1 MAETAIAIGLGGILG
16 SNVYSSISSSRAQD
30 KANDLQ
36 AQALAMQAEELKR
49 QREMEADNLRRE
61 NLKQMNSIKGL
72 TQTGYAPV
80 ITAGQ
85 DKYGD
90 LG

>member
-1 MAETAIAIGLGGILG
+1 MAETVVAIGLGGILG

-30 KANDLQ
+30 RANDLQ
-36 AQALAMQAEELKR
+36 SQALAMQAEELKR

-80 ITAGQ
+80 ITPGQ

>member
-1 MAETAIAIGLGGILG
+1 MEFFLGGLIG
-16 SNVYSSISSSRAQD
+16 ASIFDSFSSHRARKESNR
-30 KANDLQ
+30 LQ
-36 AQALAMQAEELKR
+36 AQALARQAEELKR

-61 NLKQMNSIKGL
+61 NLKQMNSVQGL

>member
-1 MAETAIAIGLGGILG
+1 MAETAVAIGLGGILG
-16 SNVYSSISSSRAQD
+16 GNIYSSISSSRAQD

-80 ITAGQ
+80 ITPGQ

>member
-1 MAETAIAIGLGGILG
+1 MEFFLGGLLG
-16 SNVYSSISSSRAQD
+16 TSIFSSIMSSRAQ
-30 KANDLQ
+30 KKSNELQ

-61 NLKQMNSIKGL
+61 NLKQMNSVQGL

>member
-1 MAETAIAIGLGGILG
+1 MEFFLG
-16 SNVYSSISSSRAQD
+16 SLIGASIFDSFSSRRAQD
-30 KANDLQ
+30 RANDLQ

-80 ITAGQ
+80 IATGQ

>member
-1 MAETAIAIGLGGILG
+1 MAKTAVAIGLGGILG
-16 SNVYSSISSSRAQD
+16 SNIYSSISSSRAQD
-30 KANDLQ
+30 KANELQ

-61 NLKQMNSIKGL
+61 NLKQMNSSKGL

-80 ITAGQ
+80 ITPGQ

>member
-1 MAETAIAIGLGGILG
+1 MEFFLGGLLG
-16 SNVYSSISSSRAQD
+16 TSIFSSITSSRAQ
-30 KANDLQ
+30 KKSNELQ
-36 AQALAMQAEELKR
+36 ARALAMQAEELKR
-49 QREMEADNLRRE
+49 QRELEADNLRRE

-80 ITAGQ
+80 IVAGQ

>member
-1 MAETAIAIGLGGILG
+1 MEFFLGGLLG
-16 SNVYSSISSSRAQD
+16 TSIFSSITSSRAQ
-30 KANDLQ
+30 KKSNELQ
-36 AQALAMQAEELKR
+36 ARALAMQAEELKR
-49 QREMEADNLRRE
+49 QRELEADNLRRE

>member
-1 MAETAIAIGLGGILG
+1 MAETAVAIGLGGILG
-16 SNVYSSISSSRAQD
+16 SNIYSSISSSRAQD
-30 KANDLQ
+30 KANELQ

-80 ITAGQ
+80 ITPGQ

>member
-1 MAETAIAIGLGGILG
+1 MASGVAAFGLGGILG
-16 SNVYSSISSSRAQD
+16 SNVWSSISSSKAQ
-30 KANDLQ
+30 KKSNELQ

-61 NLKQMNSIKGL
+61 NLKQMNSIQGL

>member
-1 MAETAIAIGLGGILG
+1 MEFFLGGMLG
-16 SNVYSSISSSRAQD
+16 ASIFGSITSSRAQ
-30 KANDLQ
+30 KKSNELQ
-36 AQALAMQAEELKR
+36 ARALAMQAEELKR
-49 QREMEADNLRRE
+49 QRELEADNLRRE

>member
-1 MAETAIAIGLGGILG
+1 MEFFLGGMLG
-16 SNVYSSISSSRAQD
+16 ASIFGSITSSRAQ
-30 KANDLQ
+30 KKSNELQ
-36 AQALAMQAEELKR
+36 ARALAMQAEELKR
-49 QREMEADNLRRE
+49 QRELEADNLRRE
-61 NLKQMNSIKGL
+61 NLKQMNSVQGL

>member
-1 MAETAIAIGLGGILG
+1 MEFFLGGLLG
-16 SNVYSSISSSRAQD
+16 TSIFGSIMSSRAQ
-30 KANDLQ
+30 KKSNELQ
-36 AQALAMQAEELKR
+36 ARALAMQAEELKR
-49 QREMEADNLRRE
+49 QRELEADNLRRE
-61 NLKQMNSIKGL
+61 NLKQINSINGL

-80 ITAGQ
+80 IVAGQ

>member
-1 MAETAIAIGLGGILG
+1 MATTVAAVGLGGLLG
-16 SNVYSSISSSRAQD
+16 SSVFSSITGARAQD
-30 KANDLQ
+30 RANDLQ

-61 NLKQMNSIKGL
+61 NLKQMNSIQGL

-80 ITAGQ
+80 IAAGQ

>member
-1 MAETAIAIGLGGILG
+1 MEFFLGGLLG
-16 SNVYSSISSSRAQD
+16 TSIFSSITSSRAQ
-30 KANDLQ
+30 KKSNELQ
-36 AQALAMQAEELKR
+36 ARALAMQAEELKR
-49 QREMEADNLRRE
+49 QRELEADNLRRE
-61 NLKQMNSIKGL
+61 NLKQINSIKGL

-80 ITAGQ
+80 IVAGQ

>member
-1 MAETAIAIGLGGILG
+1 MASGAAAFGLGGILG
-16 SNVYSSISSSRAQD
+16 ANIWSSVSSSRAQ
-30 KANDLQ
+30 KRSNELQ

-61 NLKQMNSIKGL
+61 NLKQMNSIQGL

>member
-1 MAETAIAIGLGGILG
+1 MEFFVGGLIGASIFG
-16 SNVYSSISSSRAQD
+16 SVSSRRSQ
-30 KANDLQ
+30 KEANRLQ

>member
-1 MAETAIAIGLGGILG
+1 MASGIAAFGLGGVLG
-16 SNVYSSISSSRAQD
+16 ANVWSSMSSSKAQ
-30 KANDLQ
+30 KKSNELQ

-49 QREMEADNLRRE
+49 QREVEADNLRRE
-61 NLKQMNSIKGL
+61 NLKQMNSVQGL

>member
-1 MAETAIAIGLGGILG
+1 MAETAVAIGLGGILG
-16 SNVYSSISSSRAQD
+16 SNIYSSISSSHAQD
-30 KANDLQ
+30 KANELQ

-80 ITAGQ
+80 ITPGQ

>member
-1 MAETAIAIGLGGILG
+1 MEFFLGGMLG
-16 SNVYSSISSSRAQD
+16 ASIFGSITSSRAQ
-30 KANDLQ
+30 KKSNELQ
-36 AQALAMQAEELKR
+36 ARALAMQAEELKR
-49 QREMEADNLRRE
+49 QRELEADNLRRE
-61 NLKQMNSIKGL
+61 NLKQINSVKGL

-80 ITAGQ
+80 IVAGQ

>member
-1 MAETAIAIGLGGILG
+1 MAKTAVAIGLGGILG
-16 SNVYSSISSSRAQD
+16 SNIYSSISSSRAQD
-30 KANDLQ
+30 KANELQ

-80 ITAGQ
+80 ITPGQ

>member
-1 MAETAIAIGLGGILG
+1 MEFFLGGLIGASIFG
-16 SNVYSSISSSRAQD
+16 SVSSRRAQ
-30 KANDLQ
+30 KESNRLQ

-80 ITAGQ
+80 ITPGQ

>member
-1 MAETAIAIGLGGILG
+1 MAETAVAIGLGGILG

-30 KANDLQ
+30 RANDLQ
-36 AQALAMQAEELKR
+36 AQSLAMQAEELKR

-72 TQTGYAPV
+72 TQTGYAPI

>member
-1 MAETAIAIGLGGILG
+1 MEFFLGGMLG
-16 SNVYSSISSSRAQD
+16 ASIFGSITSSRAQ
-30 KANDLQ
+30 KKSNELQ
-36 AQALAMQAEELKR
+36 ARALAMQAEELKR
-49 QREMEADNLRRE
+49 QRELEADNLRRE
-61 NLKQMNSIKGL
+61 NLKQINSIKGL

-80 ITAGQ
+80 IVAGQ

>member
-1 MAETAIAIGLGGILG
+1 MEFFLGGMLG
-16 SNVYSSISSSRAQD
+16 ASIFGSITSSRAQ
-30 KANDLQ
+30 KKSNELQ
-36 AQALAMQAEELKR
+36 ARALAMQAEELKR
-49 QREMEADNLRRE
+49 QRELEADNLRRE

-80 ITAGQ
+80 IVAGQ

>member
-1 MAETAIAIGLGGILG
+1 MMEWIAAIGLGGLLG
-16 SNVYSSISSSRAQD
+16 SNVFSSIFGAKSQKKS
-30 KANDLQ
+30 NELQ

-61 NLKQMNSIKGL
+61 NLKQMNSIQGL